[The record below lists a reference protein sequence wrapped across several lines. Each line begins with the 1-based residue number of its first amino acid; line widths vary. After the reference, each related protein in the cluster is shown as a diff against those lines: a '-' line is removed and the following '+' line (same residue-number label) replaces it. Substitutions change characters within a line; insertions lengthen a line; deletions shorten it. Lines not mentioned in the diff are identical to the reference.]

1 MSKSSEIYKNSHL
14 TSSQRGE
21 GLAERTQRSVFFYT
35 FVKETA
41 KNSMLLLSGPNISG
55 NEWKYVKDCL
65 DTGWVSSVGA
75 YVEKFEK
82 MTAEFTGA
90 KFAVATSS
98 GTTALHI
105 CLILNNIQRDDYVI
119 APNITFVASINA
131 IKYTNAD
138 PILIDVDEHTWQM
151 DLDLLE
157 KFLSGETEI
166 KNDNSIYKKDGRK
179 IKAIMPVH
187 VLGNMCDMGRLLHIS
202 KKYNLIVIED
212 ATEALGSYYKNKHAG
227 TFGLMGT
234 FSYNG
239 NKIITTGGGGMIITD
254 NEALAKKA
262 KHITTQA
269 KSDPFEYMHD
279 EIGYNY
285 RLVNTA
291 AAMGVGQMELLPE
304 FLKRKREIIAF
315 YKKELEEVGDI
326 SFQKIDHDVNP
337 NWWLPTIMTE
347 KQKQVLKILNEN
359 KMQSRPFWVPM
370 NKLPMFK
377 NNLYYTKDN
386 RSDYIYQKCLSIPCS
401 TNISDDELASVVLKI
416 KEVY

>member
-1 MSKSSEIYKNSHL
+1 
-14 TSSQRGE
+14 
-21 GLAERTQRSVFFYT
+21 
-35 FVKETA
+35 
-41 KNSMLLLSGPNISG
+41 MLLLSAPNISG
-55 NEWKYVKDCL
+55 NEWKYIKDCL

-82 MTAEFTGA
+82 MTAEFAGA
-90 KFAVATSS
+90 KYAIATSS

-105 CLILNNIQRDDYVI
+105 CLILNGIESGDYVI
-119 APNITFVASINA
+119 APNLTFVASINA

-138 PILIDVDEHTWQM
+138 PILIDADEHTWQM

-157 KFLSGETEI
+157 KFLAEETEI
-166 KNDNSIYKKDGRK
+166 KNGKSIYKKDGRK

-187 VLGNMCDMGRLLHIS
+187 VLGNMCDMDRLLAIS
-202 KKYNLIVIED
+202 KKNNLVVVED

-227 TFGLMGT
+227 TFGLLGT

-254 NEALAKKA
+254 DEALAKKA
-262 KHITTQA
+262 KHLTTQA

-291 AAMGVGQMELLPE
+291 AAMGVGQMELLPQ
-304 FLKRKREIIAF
+304 FLKRKQEIISF
-315 YKKELEEVGDI
+315 YKKELEGVGDI
-326 SFQKIDHDVNP
+326 SFQKISKDVSP
-337 NWWLPTIMTE
+337 NWWMPTLMTE
-347 KQKQVLKILNEN
+347 RQKDVLNILNDN

-377 NNLYYTKDN
+377 SNIYFTNDD
-386 RSDYIYQKCLSIPCS
+386 RCDYIYKKCLSIPCS
-401 TNISDDELASVVLKI
+401 TNISDDQLASVVAKI
-416 KEVY
+416 KKVFL

>member
-1 MSKSSEIYKNSHL
+1 
-14 TSSQRGE
+14 
-21 GLAERTQRSVFFYT
+21 
-35 FVKETA
+35 
-41 KNSMLLLSGPNISG
+41 MLLLSGPNISG

-82 MTAEFTGA
+82 ITSEFTGA
-90 KFAVATSS
+90 KYAVATSS

-105 CLILNNIQRDDYVI
+105 CLILNNIAKNDYVI
-119 APNITFVASINA
+119 APNITFVASINS

-138 PILIDVDEHTWQM
+138 PILIDVDENTWQM

-157 KFLSGETEI
+157 KFFAEETEI
-166 KNDNSIYKKDGRK
+166 KNGNSIYKKDGRK

-187 VLGNMCDMGRLLHIS
+187 VLGNMCDMEQLLEIS
-202 KKYNLIVIED
+202 KKYNLIIIED
-212 ATEALGSYYKNKHAG
+212 ATEALGSYYKHKHAG

-254 NEALAKKA
+254 DESLAKRA
-262 KHITTQA
+262 KHLTTQA

-291 AAMGVGQMELLPE
+291 AAMGVGQMELLQQ
-304 FLKRKREIIAF
+304 FLMRKREIISF
-315 YKKELEEVGDI
+315 YKNELEGVGDI
-326 SFQKIDHDVNP
+326 SFQKVNEVVNP

-347 KQKQVLKILNEN
+347 KQKQVLKILNDN

-401 TNISDDELASVVLKI
+401 TNITDDELAAVASKI
-416 KEVY
+416 KEVF